1 MKPQPVASQQ
11 IIKLMERSIIWFDL
25 DSWKPKLEPAD
36 IIDRIAEILI
46 ENPEQHIL
54 VNGHASSEG
63 NESHNQ
69 MLSDKRAE
77 AVVNLLIE
85 KGVRPEQISSKGYS
99 SAIRYTEQDTESN
112 PHDISL
118 DRRVEIIPIQ

>member
-1 MKPQPVASQQ
+1 
-11 IIKLMERSIIWFDL
+11 
-25 DSWKPKLEPAD
+25 
-36 IIDRIAEILI
+36 
-46 ENPEQHIL
+46 
-54 VNGHASSEG
+54 
-63 NESHNQ
+63 

-85 KGVRPEQISSKGYS
+85 KGVRPEQISSNGYS